1 MKKQDLKS
9 LVTSFPILRESIF
22 IVLLGL
28 ASISFIS
35 LISYDITDPGF
46 NTTGADDGV
55 NNYIGLF
62 GAYFSSFL
70 FSFFGLASYFLPLLF
85 LSAGITLIK
94 GSVSKIDRSL
104 IIIRVASFCIL
115 LLSSS
120 TLFSIHVGTSGY
132 PEGSGGIS
140 GLLASAW
147 FIEIL
152 GMTGSTVILMAMML
166 SFLPLMIGFSWLSV
180 ADSVGTLLLYLMN
193 KIFELFSLLLSTLQG
208 QLKERAIKK
217 AQTTKHE
224 ISEAIKKP
232 LKEKVVNKIKKNAKK
247 KEPKIK
253 IEKSAPPIEE
263 SKKASEQRQVKMF
276 DSSIESIIPD
286 LNLLDEAPV
295 QQQGASKESLEALS
309 SLLELKLKDFGITA
323 TVEEVL
329 PGPIVTRFEINP
341 AAGVKV
347 NQISNLSKD
356 LARSLSVSSVRIVEV
371 IEGKS
376 FIGIEIP
383 NEKRDLVTLGEILRS
398 RTFEDFSSPLT
409 IALGKDIAGN
419 PIVADLQ
426 KMPHLLI
433 AGTTGSGKSVG
444 INAMIISLLYKST
457 PRDVRMILIDPK
469 MLELSVY
476 EGIPHLLSPVVTD
489 MKQAA
494 NALRWCVVEMERR
507 YKLMS
512 KLKVRNL
519 KGLNQKIEDAIA
531 SGQPIKDPLFDPTKE
546 VQTTE
551 NIEAPDL
558 EPQPNIVVVVD
569 ELADMMITVGKKVE
583 QLISR
588 LAAKARA
595 SGIHMIIATQRPSV
609 DVITG
614 LIKANIPSRIA
625 FQVSAKVDSRT
636 ILDQMGAENLL
647 GNGDM
652 LYIPPGSS
660 TPARVHGAFVSDEEV
675 NAVSA
680 DLQSK
685 SQPVFIDEVTSGQM
699 ETPIPGDVSS
709 SDGDGDSE
717 ADPLFDEAVALVTES
732 RNASISSVQRKLR
745 IGYNRA
751 ARIVEKMEEIGIV
764 GELES
769 NGRREVLAPPPPEV

>member
-1 MKKQDLKS
+1 M
-9 LVTSFPILRESIF
+9 I
-22 IVLLGL
+22 
-28 ASISFIS
+28 
-35 LISYDITDPGF
+35 
-46 NTTGADDGV
+46 
-55 NNYIGLF
+55 
-62 GAYFSSFL
+62 
-70 FSFFGLASYFLPLLF
+70 
-85 LSAGITLIK
+85 
-94 GSVSKIDRSL
+94 
-104 IIIRVASFCIL
+104 
-115 LLSSS
+115 
-120 TLFSIHVGTSGY
+120 
-132 PEGSGGIS
+132 
-140 GLLASAW
+140 
-147 FIEIL
+147 
-152 GMTGSTVILMAMML
+152 L
-166 SFLPLMIGFSWLSV
+166 SFMPLMIGFSWLKVS
-180 ADSVGTLLLYLMN
+180 DFIGTHLLYLMG
-193 KIFELFSLLLSTLQG
+193 KTVDILSKLLSALHG
-208 QLKERAIKK
+208 RLKEKAIKK
-217 AQTTKHE
+217 DKVTHKDPIE
-224 ISEAIKKP
+224 SIKKP
-232 LKEKVVNKIKKNAKK
+232 LKERVVQKIKQSTKK
-247 KEPKIK
+247 KETNIK

-263 SKKASEQRQVKMF
+263 SKRASEQRQVKMF
-276 DSSIESIIPD
+276 DSSTDNIIPD
-286 LNLLDEAPV
+286 LNLLNEAPA
-295 QQQGASKESLEALS
+295 QQQGASKESIEALS
-309 SLLELKLKDFGITA
+309 SLLELKLKDFGIIA

-329 PGPIVTRFEINP
+329 KGPIVTRFEINP

-347 NQISNLSKD
+347 SQISNLSKD
-356 LARSLSVSSVRIVEV
+356 LARSLSVSSVRVVEV

-383 NEKRDLVTLGEILRS
+383 NETRDLVTLGEILRS
-398 RTFEDFSSPLT
+398 RTFEDCSSSLT

-444 INAMIISLLYKST
+444 INAIIISLLYKST
-457 PRDVRMILIDPK
+457 PRNVRMILIDPK

-476 EGIPHLLSPVVTD
+476 EGIPHLLCPVVTD
-489 MKQAA
+489 MKQAS

-531 SGQPIKDPLFDPTKE
+531 SGQPIKDPLFDPKKE

-558 EPQPNIVVVVD
+558 EPLPNIVVVVD
-569 ELADMMITVGKKVE
+569 ELSDLMIQVGKKVE
-583 QLISR
+583 HLISR

-660 TPARVHGAFVSDEEV
+660 TPGRVHGAFVSDEEV
-675 NAVSA
+675 NAVSN

-685 SQPVFIDEVTSGQM
+685 SQPIFNDDVTSGQL
-699 ETPIPGDVSS
+699 ETPIPGDAPSS
-709 SDGDGDSE
+709 GGEGDSE
-717 ADPLFDEAVALVTES
+717 SDPLFDEAVALVTES

-769 NGRREVLAPPPPEV
+769 NGKREVLAPPPPED

>member
-1 MKKQDLKS
+1 M
-9 LVTSFPILRESIF
+9 LRESVF

-28 ASISFIS
+28 GLISFIS
-35 LISYDITDPGF
+35 LVSYDITDPGF
-46 NTTGADDGV
+46 STTGTSV
-55 NNYIGLF
+55 ELNNYIGLF

-85 LSAGITLIK
+85 LSAGIHLISGDRNK
-94 GSVSKIDRSL
+94 INGSVIS
-104 IIIRVASFCIL
+104 IRVLSFFVL

-120 TLFSIHVGTSGY
+120 TLFSIHIGINGF
-132 PEGSGGIS
+132 PEGSGGVL
-140 GLLASAW
+140 GLLVSAW
-147 FIEIL
+147 FIESL
-152 GMTGSTVILMAMML
+152 GLTGSTVILVAMIL
-166 SFLPLMIGFSWLSV
+166 SFMPLMIGFSWLK
-180 ADSVGTLLLYLMN
+180 VGDFIGIHLLYLMK
-193 KIFELFSLLLSTLQG
+193 KIADTLSKLLYAIQG
-208 QLKERAIKK
+208 RLKENAKK
-217 AQTTKHE
+217 KEQVPQKDPIE
-224 ISEAIKKP
+224 SIKKP
-232 LKEKVVNKIKKNAKK
+232 LKEKVVQKIKQSAKK
-247 KEPKIK
+247 KETNIK

-263 SKKASEQRQVKMF
+263 SKRASEQRQVKMF
-276 DSSIESIIPD
+276 DSSTESIIPD
-286 LNLLDEAPV
+286 LNLLNEAPA
-295 QQQGASKESLEALS
+295 QQQGASKESIEALS
-309 SLLELKLKDFGITA
+309 SLLELKLKDFGIIA

-329 PGPIVTRFEINP
+329 KGPIVTRFEINP

-347 NQISNLSKD
+347 SQISNLSKD
-356 LARSLSVSSVRIVEV
+356 LARSLSVSSVRVVEV

-383 NEKRDLVTLGEILRS
+383 NETRDLVTLGEILRS
-398 RTFEDFSSPLT
+398 RTFEDRSSSLT

-444 INAMIISLLYKST
+444 INAIIISLLYKST
-457 PRDVRMILIDPK
+457 PRNVRMILIDPK

-476 EGIPHLLSPVVTD
+476 EGIPHLLCPVVTD

-531 SGQPIKDPLFDPTKE
+531 SGKPIKDPLFDPKKE

-558 EPQPNIVVVVD
+558 EPLPNIVVVVD
-569 ELADMMITVGKKVE
+569 ELSDLMIQVGKKVE

-660 TPARVHGAFVSDEEV
+660 TPGRVHGAFVSDEEV
-675 NAVSA
+675 NAVSD

-685 SQPVFIDEVTSGQM
+685 SQPIFNDEVTSGQL
-699 ETPIPGDVSS
+699 ETPIPGDAPTS
-709 SDGDGDSE
+709 GGEGDSE
-717 ADPLFDEAVALVTES
+717 SDPLFDEAVALVTES

-769 NGRREVLAPPPPEV
+769 NGRREVLAPPPPED

>member
-1 MKKQDLKS
+1 M
-9 LVTSFPILRESIF
+9 LRESVF

-28 ASISFIS
+28 ALISFIS
-35 LISYDITDPGF
+35 LVSYDITDPGYS
-46 NTTGADDGV
+46 TTGTSEDL

-85 LSAGITLIK
+85 LSAGIPLIS
-94 GSVSKIDRSL
+94 GDRNEINRSL
-104 IIIRVASFCIL
+104 FVIRVLSFFIL

-120 TLFSIHVGTSGY
+120 TLFSIHIGINGF
-132 PEGSGGIS
+132 PEGSGGIL
-140 GLLASAW
+140 GLLVSAW
-147 FIEIL
+147 FIESL
-152 GMTGSTVILMAMML
+152 GLTGSTVILVAMIL
-166 SFLPLMIGFSWLSV
+166 SFMPLMIGFSWLKVS
-180 ADSVGTLLLYLMN
+180 DFIGIHLLYLMN
-193 KIFELFSLLLSTLQG
+193 KTVDILSKLLSALQG
-208 QLKERAIKK
+208 RLKEKAIKK
-217 AQTTKHE
+217 EKATQKDSIE
-224 ISEAIKKP
+224 PIKKP
-232 LKEKVVNKIKKNAKK
+232 LKEKVVQKIKQSAKK
-247 KEPKIK
+247 KETNIK

-263 SKKASEQRQVKMF
+263 SKRASEQRQVKMF
-276 DSSIESIIPD
+276 DSSTDNIIPD
-286 LNLLDEAPV
+286 LNLLNEAPA
-295 QQQGASKESLEALS
+295 QQQGASKESIEALS
-309 SLLELKLKDFGITA
+309 SLLELKLKDFGIIA

-329 PGPIVTRFEINP
+329 KGPIVTRFEINP

-347 NQISNLSKD
+347 SQISNLSKD
-356 LARSLSVSSVRIVEV
+356 LARSLSVSSVRVVEV

-383 NEKRDLVTLGEILRS
+383 NETRDLVTLGEILRS
-398 RTFEDFSSPLT
+398 RTFEDCSSSLT

-444 INAMIISLLYKST
+444 INAIIISLLYKST
-457 PRDVRMILIDPK
+457 PRNVRMILIDPK

-476 EGIPHLLSPVVTD
+476 EGIPHLLCPVVTD
-489 MKQAA
+489 MKQAS

-531 SGQPIKDPLFDPTKE
+531 SGQPIKDPLFDPKKE

-558 EPQPNIVVVVD
+558 EPLPNIVVVVD
-569 ELADMMITVGKKVE
+569 ELSDLMIQVGKKVE
-583 QLISR
+583 HLISR

-660 TPARVHGAFVSDEEV
+660 TPGRVHGAFVSDEEV
-675 NAVSA
+675 NAVSN

-685 SQPVFIDEVTSGQM
+685 SQPIFNDDVTSGQL
-699 ETPIPGDVSS
+699 ETPIPGDAPSS
-709 SDGDGDSE
+709 GGEGDSE
-717 ADPLFDEAVALVTES
+717 SDPLFDEAVALVTES

-769 NGRREVLAPPPPEV
+769 NGKREVLAPPPPED

>member
-1 MKKQDLKS
+1 M
-9 LVTSFPILRESIF
+9 TSFPILRESIF

-35 LISYDITDPGF
+35 LISYGITDPGF

-769 NGRREVLAPPPPEV
+769 NGRREVLAPPPPEI

>member
-1 MKKQDLKS
+1 M
-9 LVTSFPILRESIF
+9 LRESVF

-28 ASISFIS
+28 GLISFIS
-35 LISYDITDPGF
+35 LVSYDITDPGF
-46 NTTGADDGV
+46 STTGTSV
-55 NNYIGLF
+55 ELNNYIGLF

-85 LSAGITLIK
+85 LSAGIHLISGDRNK
-94 GSVSKIDRSL
+94 INGSVIA
-104 IIIRVASFCIL
+104 IRVLSFFVL

-120 TLFSIHVGTSGY
+120 TLFSIHIGINGF
-132 PEGSGGIS
+132 PEGSGGVL
-140 GLLASAW
+140 GLLVSAW
-147 FIEIL
+147 FIESL
-152 GMTGSTVILMAMML
+152 GLTGSTVILVAMIL
-166 SFLPLMIGFSWLSV
+166 SFMPLMIGFSWLK
-180 ADSVGTLLLYLMN
+180 VGDFIGIHLLYLMG
-193 KIFELFSLLLSTLQG
+193 KIADILSKLLSAIQG
-208 QLKERAIKK
+208 RLKEKAKKKEQASQKDPIK
-217 AQTTKHE
+217 
-224 ISEAIKKP
+224 SIKKP
-232 LKEKVVNKIKKNAKK
+232 LKEKVVQKIKQSAKK
-247 KEPKIK
+247 KETNIK

-263 SKKASEQRQVKMF
+263 SKRASEQRQVKMF
-276 DSSIESIIPD
+276 DSSTESIIPD
-286 LNLLDEAPV
+286 LNLLNEAPA
-295 QQQGASKESLEALS
+295 QQQGASKESIEALS
-309 SLLELKLKDFGITA
+309 SLLELKLKDFGIIA

-329 PGPIVTRFEINP
+329 KGPIVTRFEINP

-347 NQISNLSKD
+347 SQISNLSKD
-356 LARSLSVSSVRIVEV
+356 LARSLSVSSVRVVEV

-383 NEKRDLVTLGEILRS
+383 NETRDLVTLGEILRS
-398 RTFEDFSSPLT
+398 RTFEDRSSSLT

-444 INAMIISLLYKST
+444 INAIIISLLYKST
-457 PRDVRMILIDPK
+457 PRNVRMILIDPK

-476 EGIPHLLSPVVTD
+476 EGIPHLLCPVVTD

-531 SGQPIKDPLFDPTKE
+531 SGQPIKDPLFDPKKE

-558 EPQPNIVVVVD
+558 EPLPNIVVVVD
-569 ELADMMITVGKKVE
+569 ELSDLMIQVGKKVE

-660 TPARVHGAFVSDEEV
+660 TPGRVHGAFVSDEEV
-675 NAVSA
+675 NAVSD

-685 SQPVFIDEVTSGQM
+685 SQPIFNDEVTSGQLD
-699 ETPIPGDVSS
+699 TPIPGDAPSS
-709 SDGDGDSE
+709 GGEGDSE
-717 ADPLFDEAVALVTES
+717 SDPLFDEAVALVTES

-769 NGRREVLAPPPPEV
+769 NGRREVLAPPPPED

>member
-1 MKKQDLKS
+1 M
-9 LVTSFPILRESIF
+9 IRESIF

-35 LISYDITDPGF
+35 LVSYDISDPGF
-46 NTTGADDGV
+46 STTGSSDGV

-70 FSFFGLASYFLPLLF
+70 FSFFGIASYFLPVLF
-85 LSAGITLIK
+85 LSAGVTLIK
-94 GSVSKIDRSL
+94 TSVNKIDKSL
-104 IIIRVASFCIL
+104 VIIRVFSFLML

-120 TLFSIHVGTSGY
+120 TLFSIHIGINSF
-132 PEGSGGIS
+132 PEGSGGVS
-140 GLLASAW
+140 GLLISAW
-147 FIEIL
+147 FIQKL
-152 GMTGSTVILMAMML
+152 GLTGSTVLLMALIL
-166 SFLPLMIGFSWLSV
+166 SFLPLMVGFSYIKV
-180 ADSVGTLLLYLMN
+180 ADFIGTFLLLLMK
-193 KIFELFSLLLSTLQG
+193 KIFDLVSKISSTM
-208 QLKERAIKK
+208 KEKQNERIKK
-217 AQTTKHE
+217 KAEKPIKE
-224 ISEAIKKP
+224 IKEPIKKP
-232 LKEKVVNKIKKNAKK
+232 LKEKVVNRLKKGSKK
-247 KEPKIK
+247 KESNIK

-263 SKKASEQRQVKMF
+263 SKRAAEQRQAKLF
-276 DSSIESIIPD
+276 DSSSESIIPD
-286 LNLLDEAPV
+286 LNLLNEAPA
-295 QQQGASKESLEALS
+295 QQQGASKDSLEALS

-323 TVEEVL
+323 TVEEIL

-341 AAGVKV
+341 APGVKV
-347 NQISNLSKD
+347 SQISNLSKD

-383 NEKRDLVTLGEILRS
+383 NEKRDLVVLGEILRS
-398 RTFEDFSSPLT
+398 RTFEDYSSSLT

-444 INAMIISLLYKST
+444 INAMIISLLYKSS

-476 EGIPHLLSPVVTD
+476 GGIPHLLCPVVTD
-489 MKQAA
+489 MKEAA

-531 SGQPIKDPLFDPTKE
+531 SGQPIKDPLFDPKKE

-551 NIEAPDL
+551 NIEPPDL
-558 EPQPNIVVVVD
+558 EPLPNIVVVVD

-660 TPARVHGAFVSDEEV
+660 SPVRVHGAFVSDDEV
-675 NAVSA
+675 NAVSG

-685 SQPVFIDEVTSGQM
+685 SQPVFIDEVTSGQL
-699 ETPIPGDVSS
+699 ETPIPGEAQSN
-709 SDGDGDSE
+709 DGDSDSE
-717 ADPLFDEAVALVTES
+717 SDPLFDEAVALVTES

-769 NGRREVLAPPPPEV
+769 NGKREVLAPPPPED

>member
-1 MKKQDLKS
+1 M
-9 LVTSFPILRESIF
+9 TSFSILRESIF

-35 LISYDITDPGF
+35 LFSYDINDAGF
-46 NTTGADDGV
+46 NTTGSNSEV

-85 LSAGITLIK
+85 LSACITLIQ
-94 GSVSKIDRSL
+94 GAVSKIDRAL
-104 IIIRVASFCIL
+104 IVIRVLSFFIL
-115 LLSSS
+115 LISSS
-120 TLFSIHVGTSGY
+120 TLFSIHIGLDNLS
-132 PEGSGGIS
+132 EGSGGIT
-140 GLLASAW
+140 GLLFSSW
-147 FIEIL
+147 FIENL
-152 GMTGSTVILMAMML
+152 GLTGSTVILMAVIL
-166 SFLPLMIGFSWLSV
+166 SFLPLMVGFSWLKVSDFLGV
-180 ADSVGTLLLYLMN
+180 HLIKFIN
-193 KIFELFSLLLSTLQG
+193 KAFEVFSKLLSMIQDKK
-208 QLKERAIKK
+208 KERLKNKTQAPKSELKK
-217 AQTTKHE
+217 E
-224 ISEAIKKP
+224 IKKP
-232 LKEKVVNKIKKNAKK
+232 LKEKVVNKLKKSSNKI
-247 KEPKIK
+247 ETKIK
-253 IEKSAPPIEE
+253 IEKTAPPIEE
-263 SKKASEQRQVKMF
+263 SKKATEQRQVKMF
-276 DSSIESIIPD
+276 DSSSESIIPD
-286 LNLLDEAPV
+286 LSILNEAPA

-309 SLLELKLKDFGITA
+309 GLLELKLKDFGITA
-323 TVEEVL
+323 TVEEIL

-341 AAGVKV
+341 APGVKV
-347 NQISNLSKD
+347 SQISNLSKD

-383 NEKRDLVTLGEILRS
+383 NEQRDLVVLGEILRS
-398 RTFEDFSSPLT
+398 KTFEDFSSPLT
-409 IALGKDIAGN
+409 IALGKDIAGI

-476 EGIPHLLSPVVTD
+476 GGIPHLLCPVVTD
-489 MKQAA
+489 MKEAA

-531 SGQPIKDPLFDPTKE
+531 SGEPIKDPLFDPKKE
-546 VQTTE
+546 VQTTD
-551 NIEAPDL
+551 NIEPPDL
-558 EPQPNIVVVVD
+558 EPLPNIVVVVD

-660 TPARVHGAFVSDEEV
+660 SPVRVHGAFVSDDEV
-675 NAVSA
+675 NAVSG

-685 SQPVFIDEVTSGQM
+685 SQPVFIDEVTTGQL
-699 ETPIPGDVSS
+699 ETPIPGEAPSTDA
-709 SDGDGDSE
+709 DGDSE
-717 ADPLFDEAVALVTES
+717 SDPLFDEAVALVTES

-769 NGRREVLAPPPPEV
+769 NGKREVLAPPPPEN

>member
-1 MKKQDLKS
+1 MA
-9 LVTSFPILRESIF
+9 SFSMIRESIF

-35 LISYDITDPGF
+35 LMSYDLNDPGF
-46 NTTGADDGV
+46 STTGSNDEV

-70 FSFFGLASYFLPLLF
+70 FSFFGSASYFLPVLF
-85 LSAGITLIK
+85 LTAGITLIK
-94 GSVSKIDRSL
+94 GAISKIDKNL
-104 IIIRVASFCIL
+104 IIIRATSFLIL
-115 LLSSS
+115 LLSTS
-120 TLFSIHVGTSGY
+120 TLFSIHIDIYGL
-132 PEGSGGIS
+132 PEGSGGVS
-140 GLLASAW
+140 GLLISAW
-147 FIEIL
+147 FIEKL
-152 GMTGSTVILMAMML
+152 GLTGSTVILMVMIL
-166 SFLPLMIGFSWLSV
+166 SFLPFMIGFSYLKV
-180 ADSVGTLLLYLMN
+180 ADFIGLHLLFLIN
-193 KIFELFSLLLSTLQG
+193 KVFDTVTRFFSA
-208 QLKERAIKK
+208 LKEKQNERNKRRVEHPAKVRK
-217 AQTTKHE
+217 DP
-224 ISEAIKKP
+224 IKKP
-232 LKEKVVNKIKKNAKK
+232 LKEQVVNKLKKSSKK
-247 KEPKIK
+247 KESKIK
-253 IEKSAPPIEE
+253 IEQSAPAIEE

-276 DSSIESIIPD
+276 DSTSESIIPD
-286 LNLLDEAPV
+286 LSLLDEAPAS
-295 QQQGASKESLEALS
+295 QIGASKESLEALS
-309 SLLELKLKDFGITA
+309 SLIELKLKDFGITA

-329 PGPIVTRFEINP
+329 PGPIVTRFEIDP
-341 AAGVKV
+341 APGVKV
-347 NQISNLSKD
+347 SQISNLSKD

-376 FIGIEIP
+376 FVGIEIP
-383 NEKRDLVTLGEILRS
+383 NEKKDLVVLGEILRS
-398 RTFEDFSSPLT
+398 KKFEDSSSSLT

-419 PIVADLQ
+419 PVLADLG

-457 PRDVRMILIDPK
+457 PKDVRMILIDPK

-476 EGIPHLLSPVVTD
+476 EGIPHLLCPVVTD
-489 MKQAA
+489 MKEAA

-531 SGQPIKDPLFDPTKE
+531 SGQPIKDPLFDPKKE
-546 VQTTE
+546 VQTAE

-558 EPQPNIVVVVD
+558 EPLPNIVIVID
-569 ELADMMITVGKKVE
+569 ELADMMISVGKKVE

-595 SGIHMIIATQRPSV
+595 SGIHMMIATQRPSV

-660 TPARVHGAFVSDEEV
+660 TPIRVHGAFVTDDEV
-675 NAVSA
+675 NAVSS

-685 SQPVFIDEVTSGQM
+685 SQPIFIDEVTTGQL
-699 ETPIPGDVSS
+699 ETPILGESS
-709 SDGDGDSE
+709 ATDKDADSE
-717 ADPLFDEAVALVTES
+717 SDPLFDEAVALVTES

-769 NGRREVLAPPPPEV
+769 NGKREVLAPPPPED

>member
-1 MKKQDLKS
+1 M
-9 LVTSFPILRESIF
+9 LRESVF

-28 ASISFIS
+28 GLISFIS
-35 LISYDITDPGF
+35 LVSYDITDPGF
-46 NTTGADDGV
+46 STTGTSV
-55 NNYIGLF
+55 ELNNYIGLF

-85 LSAGITLIK
+85 LSAGINLISGDRK
-94 GSVSKIDRSL
+94 KINRSVIV
-104 IIIRVASFCIL
+104 IRVLSFFIL

-120 TLFSIHVGTSGY
+120 TLFSIHIGINGF
-132 PEGSGGIS
+132 PEGSGGVL
-140 GLLASAW
+140 GLLVSAW
-147 FIEIL
+147 FIESL
-152 GMTGSTVILMAMML
+152 GLTGSTVILVAMIL
-166 SFLPLMIGFSWLSV
+166 SFMPLMIGFSWLK
-180 ADSVGTLLLYLMN
+180 VGDFIGIHLLYLMG
-193 KIFELFSLLLSTLQG
+193 KIADILSKLLSAIQG
-208 QLKERAIKK
+208 RLKERAKKKEQASQKDPIK
-217 AQTTKHE
+217 
-224 ISEAIKKP
+224 SIKKP
-232 LKEKVVNKIKKNAKK
+232 LKEKVVQKIKQSAKK
-247 KEPKIK
+247 KETNIK

-263 SKKASEQRQVKMF
+263 SKRASEQRQVKMF
-276 DSSIESIIPD
+276 DSSTDSIIPD
-286 LNLLDEAPV
+286 LNLLNEAPA
-295 QQQGASKESLEALS
+295 QQQGASKESIEALS
-309 SLLELKLKDFGITA
+309 SLLELKLKDFGIIA

-329 PGPIVTRFEINP
+329 KGPIVTRFEINP

-347 NQISNLSKD
+347 SQISNLSKD
-356 LARSLSVSSVRIVEV
+356 LARSLSVSSVRVVEV

-383 NEKRDLVTLGEILRS
+383 NETRDLVTLGEILRS
-398 RTFEDFSSPLT
+398 RTFEDRSSSLT

-444 INAMIISLLYKST
+444 INAIIISLLYKST
-457 PRDVRMILIDPK
+457 PRNVRMILIDPK

-476 EGIPHLLSPVVTD
+476 EGIPHLLCPVVTD

-531 SGQPIKDPLFDPTKE
+531 SGKPIKDPLFDPKKE

-558 EPQPNIVVVVD
+558 EPLPNIVVVVD
-569 ELADMMITVGKKVE
+569 ELSDLMIQVGKKVE

-660 TPARVHGAFVSDEEV
+660 TPGRVHGAFVSDEEV
-675 NAVSA
+675 NAVSD

-685 SQPVFIDEVTSGQM
+685 SQPIFNDEVTSGQL
-699 ETPIPGDVSS
+699 ETPIPGDAPSS
-709 SDGDGDSE
+709 GGEGDSE
-717 ADPLFDEAVALVTES
+717 SDPLFDEAVALVTES

-769 NGRREVLAPPPPEV
+769 NGRREVLAPPPPED

>member
-1 MKKQDLKS
+1 M
-9 LVTSFPILRESIF
+9 
-22 IVLLGL
+22 
-28 ASISFIS
+28 
-35 LISYDITDPGF
+35 
-46 NTTGADDGV
+46 
-55 NNYIGLF
+55 
-62 GAYFSSFL
+62 
-70 FSFFGLASYFLPLLF
+70 
-85 LSAGITLIK
+85 
-94 GSVSKIDRSL
+94 SKIDRTL
-104 IIIRVASFCIL
+104 IAIRVVSFLVL

-120 TLFSIHVGTSGY
+120 TLFSIHIGIDAL

-140 GLLASAW
+140 GLLVSAW
-147 FIEIL
+147 FIENL
-152 GMTGSTVILMAMML
+152 GLTGSTVFLIAMIL
-166 SFLPLMIGFSWLSV
+166 SFLPLMIGFSWLRL
-180 ADSVGTLLLYLMN
+180 ADFIGVHLLLLIN
-193 KIFELFSLLLSTLQG
+193 KMLDLFSELLSKIQEK
-208 QLKERAIKK
+208 QKESSVKK
-217 AQTTKHE
+217 VSIAKSKAE
-224 ISEAIKKP
+224 EPLKKP
-232 LKEKVVNKIKKNAKK
+232 LKEKVVDKLKKSAKK
-247 KEPKIK
+247 KESKIK

-263 SKKASEQRQVKMF
+263 SKKVTEQRQVKMF
-276 DSSIESIIPD
+276 DSSSESIIPD
-286 LNLLDEAPV
+286 LNLLDKAPA
-295 QQQGASKESLEALS
+295 QQQGVSKESLEALS
-309 SLLELKLKDFGITA
+309 SLLELKLKDFGIIA

-329 PGPIVTRFEINP
+329 PGPIVTRFEISP
-341 AAGVKV
+341 APGVKV
-347 NQISNLSKD
+347 SQISNLSKD
-356 LARSLSVSSVRIVEV
+356 LARSLSVSSVRVVEV

-376 FIGIEIP
+376 FVGIEIP

-398 RTFEDFSSPLT
+398 KTFEEFSSPLT

-457 PRDVRMILIDPK
+457 PKDVRMILIDPK

-476 EGIPHLLSPVVTD
+476 GGIPHLLCPVVTD
-489 MKQAA
+489 MKEAA

-531 SGQPIKDPLFDPTKE
+531 SGQPIKDPLFDPKKE

-551 NIEAPDL
+551 NIEPPDL
-558 EPQPNIVVVVD
+558 EPLPNIVVVVD

-660 TPARVHGAFVSDEEV
+660 SPARVHGAFVSDEEV

-685 SQPVFIDEVTSGQM
+685 SQPVFIDEVTSGQL
-699 ETPIPGDVSS
+699 ETPIPGEASS
-709 SDGDGDSE
+709 SNGDDDSE
-717 ADPLFDEAVALVTES
+717 SDPLFDEAVALVTES

-769 NGRREVLAPPPPEV
+769 NGKREVLAPPPPED